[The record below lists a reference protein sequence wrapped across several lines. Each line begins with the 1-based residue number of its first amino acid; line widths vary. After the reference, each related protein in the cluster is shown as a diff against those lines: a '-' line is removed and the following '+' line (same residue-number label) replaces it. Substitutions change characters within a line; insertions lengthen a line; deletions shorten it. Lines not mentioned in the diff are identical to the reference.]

1 MTTDKRQEI
10 IDAAAA
16 RLSEFFGSVQIV
28 ASVVGPDGRTTG
40 FRSGNGDFYARRA
53 LCQEFVEL
61 DQADTLSRK
70 MKPDDAD

>member
-1 MTTDKRQEI
+1 ML
-10 IDAAAA
+10 DAAAA

-28 ASVVGPDGRTTG
+28 ASVVLSDGRTQG

-70 MKPDDAD
+70 IKPDES

>member
-1 MTTDKRQEI
+1 MTDEQRTKI

-28 ASVVGPDGRTTG
+28 ASAVLPDGTTRG
-40 FRSGNGDFYARRA
+40 FRAGNGDFYARRA

-61 DQADTLSRK
+61 DQADTMARK
-70 MKPDDAD
+70 INPPEEP